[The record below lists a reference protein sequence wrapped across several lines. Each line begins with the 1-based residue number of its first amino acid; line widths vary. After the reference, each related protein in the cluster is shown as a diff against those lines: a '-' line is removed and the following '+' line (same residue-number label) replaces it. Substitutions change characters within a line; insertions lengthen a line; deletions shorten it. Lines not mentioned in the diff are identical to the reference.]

1 MKGLFPVRSCR
12 RRGRTR
18 PQGGSLNVPRP
29 DASKTAGTHS
39 GSHPEG
45 RSTAEDGSAVDIAS
59 MLAGYG
65 GKGGEMDSRV
75 SLTHL
80 DGQTCC
86 TGAYRASYSAFDFKM
101 DPWAILMREPHLRWR
116 RAYRSGKHSGP
127 WHRG

>member
-29 DASKTAGTHS
+29 DASRTAGTHS
-39 GSHPEG
+39 SSHPVG

-59 MLAGYG
+59 MLAGSAVRV
-65 GKGGEMDSRV
+65 GKWIQGV

-80 DGQTCC
+80 NGQTCC

-116 RAYRSGKHSGP
+116 RAYRSGKHRGP
-127 WHRG
+127 RHRG